1 MNNDKYNNIVLL
13 IYIEMP
19 FNSSA
24 NNYNG
29 NVSKDESFDV
39 LRRSYDIPVEG
50 FAQMPHPDLIYRP
63 TTSIQQY
70 ILPANVRSAESYYD
84 QEKLQ
89 YLNHEQQRE
98 PMTGEGVGRVLRHT
112 GNAVAK
118 VARKTGN
125 AVKRSTVQEDGMIH
139 QVIEKA
145 NDIVIPMVA
154 EAAGAAISTYL
165 TGDPTTGAML
175 GKKAGEIGRNK
186 LNEKTGYGMK
196 PSVGV
201 GKYKKDVALDKVIDK
216 YVNMAPKQVKS
227 GGAYMRKDPENVPYT
242 PLPKPNKSSPMN
254 DRRKIVAQV
263 MKEQKLSLPEA
274 SKYVKEHN
282 LFKK

>member
-1 MNNDKYNNIVLL
+1 MNYKYNIVLL
-13 IYIEMP
+13 IYRMP

-29 NVSKDESFDV
+29 SVSKDESFDV
-39 LRRSYDIPVEG
+39 LRKSYNVAPEG
-50 FAQMPHPDLIYRP
+50 FTHMPHPDLIYRP
-63 TTSIQQY
+63 TASIQQY
-70 ILPANVRSAESYYD
+70 ILPANIRGAESYYD

-89 YLNHEQQRE
+89 YLNHEPRKE
-98 PMTGEGVGRVLRHT
+98 PMTGEGVGRVMRHT
-112 GNAVAK
+112 GNVVAK

-154 EAAGAAISTYL
+154 EAAGAALSTYL
-165 TGDPTTGAML
+165 TGDPTTGALL
-175 GKKAGEIGRNK
+175 GKKAGEIGRQK

-201 GKYKKDVALDKVIDK
+201 GKYKKDVSLDKVIDK

-242 PLPKPNKSSPMN
+242 PLPKPNKSNPMSE
-254 DRRKIVAQV
+254 RRKIVAQV
-263 MKEQKLSLPEA
+263 MKDKKLSLPQA

-282 LFKK
+282 LF

>member
-1 MNNDKYNNIVLL
+1 
-13 IYIEMP
+13 MP

-29 NVSKDESFDV
+29 SVSKDESFDV
-39 LRRSYDIPVEG
+39 LRRSYDMPVEG
-50 FAQMPHPDLIYRP
+50 FTHMPHPDLIYRP
-63 TTSIQQY
+63 TASIQQY
-70 ILPANVRSAESYYD
+70 ILPANIRGAESYYD

-89 YLNHEQQRE
+89 YLNHEPRKE
-98 PMTGEGVGRVLRHT
+98 SMSGEGVGRVLN
-112 GNAVAK
+112 NAGKNISK
-118 VARKTGN
+118 VARKSGN
-125 AVKRSTVQEDGMIH
+125 AIKRSAVQEDGVLH

-154 EAAGAAISTYL
+154 EAAGAALSTYL
-165 TGDPTTGAML
+165 TGDPTTGAL
-175 GKKAGEIGRNK
+175 IGKKAGEIGRK
-186 LNEKTGYGMK
+186 QLNQKTGYGLK

-216 YVNMAPKQVKS
+216 YVKS

-242 PLPKPNKSSPMN
+242 PLPKPNKSNPMSE
-254 DRRKIVAQV
+254 RRKIVAQV
-263 MKEQKLSLPEA
+263 MKDKKLSLPQA

-282 LFKK
+282 LF